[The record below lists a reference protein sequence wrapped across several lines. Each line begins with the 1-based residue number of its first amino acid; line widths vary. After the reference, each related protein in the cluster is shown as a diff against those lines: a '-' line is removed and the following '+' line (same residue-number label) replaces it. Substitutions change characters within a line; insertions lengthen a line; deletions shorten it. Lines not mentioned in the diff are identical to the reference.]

1 MITRRDFIAAT
12 AATISN
18 PLSSNAA
25 GAHRIRSPLKAV
37 PRVRTLFSKPAINGR
52 LLLLTDGPQEPPKLI
67 RPKALER
74 MFGAGTSNM
83 LQQPDHW
90 RMIEEG
96 WFSGDDLFEPAVEKD
111 HAFYTWHANYRP
123 ETEAHDLLYDIF
135 RDQIDSPFGLRLP
148 SLGLELAEH
157 PSTPRYATAKLDGEW
172 CLPNLM
178 AAVCER
184 TKWIKIG
191 CSQTTGEIEL

>member
-1 MITRRDFIAAT
+1 M
-12 AATISN
+12 
-18 PLSSNAA
+18 
-25 GAHRIRSPLKAV
+25 
-37 PRVRTLFSKPAINGR
+37 
-52 LLLLTDGPQEPPKLI
+52 TDGPQEPPKLI

-96 WFSGDDLFEPAVEKD
+96 WFSGEDLFELAVEKD

-123 ETEAHDLLYDIF
+123 ETEAHDLIYDLF
-135 RDQIDSPFGLRLP
+135 RDQIDNPFGLRLP

-172 CLPNLM
+172 CLPNFM
-178 AAVCER
+178 AEIGAH
-184 TKWIKIG
+184 TKWI
-191 CSQTTGEIEL
+191 EIDNGIASEVVGR